1 MRKPKINLESLV
13 TEQRNPASMDIDRKS
28 MEEILRIINAE
39 DKKVPI
45 AVEKEIPNI
54 VKAVDMITEILRK
67 GGKLF
72 YIGAGS
78 SGRLGVLDAA
88 EISTTYGTDPKLVQ
102 GIIAGGWEALWRS
115 VGGMEDDREAGVSDL
130 LAGVFSLK
138 DVLVGLSA
146 SGRTPYVVAALKEAR
161 KMGAKTMSVTCNPNS
176 EMARMVDI
184 AITPVVGPEVVTG
197 STRMKAGTAQK
208 LVLNML
214 STATMIKLGKVRENF
229 TVDLKPVNEKLRE
242 RAKRIVMALTGVDY
256 ETADKAF
263 EEAQRDAKTAIVMIK
278 AGVSHEKAVKALEKA
293 RGMVWK
299 AIEIAQSVVPP
310 YDNHPCQ

>member
-28 MEEILRIINAE
+28 MEEVLRIINAE

-54 VKAVDMITEILRK
+54 VKAVDIITETLRK
-67 GGKLF
+67 EGKLF

-88 EISTTYGTDPKLVQ
+88 EMPPTYGTDSKLVQ

-115 VGGMEDDREAGVSDL
+115 VGGIEDNGEAGVSDL
-130 LAGVFSLK
+130 LAGVFSSK

-161 KMGAKTMSVTCNPNS
+161 KMGAKTIAVTCNPNS
-176 EMARMVDI
+176 EMTRMVDV

-214 STATMIKLGKVRENF
+214 STATMIKLGKVYENF
-229 TVDLKPVNEKLRE
+229 MIDLKPVNEKLRE
-242 RAKRIVMALTGVDY
+242 RAKKIVMALTGVDY

-263 EEAQRDAKTAIVMIK
+263 EEAQRDVKAAIVMIK
-278 AGVSHEKAVKALEKA
+278 AKVSHEKAVKALEQA
-293 RGMVWK
+293 HGMVWK
-299 AIEIAQSVVPP
+299 AIETAQS
-310 YDNHPCQ
+310 QRL